1 LNVDGRIISAA
12 RAAMQQRKIPI
23 NLWNL
28 VFPLA
33 KTFDLMN
40 PVLGDHSLRVA
51 YLAMRL
57 AEELEWPAWRR
68 REAAIAGA
76 LHDIGAF
83 SLAERLDLME
93 FETADQGTHAIAGH
107 LLLREFKPFERIAE
121 AVLHHHLHWRNGEGE
136 SLDGVPIPEIS
147 HILHLADRT
156 AVLFRKDEPI
166 LGQIPGIRDSIRERS
181 GSWFVPAYVDAFL
194 RLCDRDYIWMEIA
207 SGSIGHSL
215 RVSLGTETVDTD
227 MREFRDFARLV
238 CRVIDFKSE
247 FTATHSS
254 GVAAVAEALA
264 SLVGF
269 SRQECVMFEIAAYLH
284 DLGKLAIPSEI
295 LEKRDR
301 LTKAEWGVMRT
312 HAYYT
317 YQILNPIE
325 VLNLVSSWSSLHQER
340 LDGSGYPFHLGEDDL
355 PLGARL
361 MAVAD
366 VFTGITENRPYRK
379 GMTREEALGVLH
391 EMSTRELD
399 PRLVSLLES
408 HYDSISHAREEAQA
422 QAIHEYETFRKTLGD
437 SAKTGSPA

>member
-1 LNVDGRIISAA
+1 MRL
-12 RAAMQQRKIPI
+12 RKIPV

-28 VFPLA
+28 VSPLA

-40 PVLGDHSLRVA
+40 PALGDHCLRVA

-83 SLAERLDLME
+83 SLAERLDLLE
-93 FETADQGTHAIAGH
+93 FETADQGTHARAGYI
-107 LLLREFKPFERIAE
+107 LLREFKPFERIAE
-121 AVLHHHLHWRNGEGE
+121 TVLHHHLQWRNGQGE
-136 SLDGVPIPEIS
+136 RVDGSPVPDGS
-147 HILHLADRT
+147 HLLHLADRT
-156 AVLFRKDEPI
+156 AVLFRKEEPV
-166 LGQIPGIRDSIRERS
+166 LAQIPGIRASIRERS
-181 GSWFVPAYVDAFL
+181 GPWFVPSYVDALL
-194 RLCDRDYIWMEIA
+194 RLCDRDYIWLEISSGAMED
-207 SGSIGHSL
+207 SL
-215 RVSLGTETVDTD
+215 RLSLGMETIDTD
-227 MREFRDFARLV
+227 IGEFVGFSRLV
-238 CRVIDFKSE
+238 CRIIDFKSE

-254 GVAAVAEALA
+254 GVAAVGRSLA

-269 SRQECVMFEIAAYLH
+269 SRQECRMFEIAAYLH
-284 DLGKLAIPSEI
+284 DLGKLAVPSEI

-301 LTKAEWGVMRT
+301 LTQAEWGVMRT

-325 VLNLVSSWSSLHQER
+325 ALNLVASWSSLHQER
-340 LDGSGYPFHLGEDDL
+340 LDGSGYPFHVGEDDL

-391 EMSTRELD
+391 GMAAKGELD
-399 PRLVSLLES
+399 ARLISLLEN
-408 HYDSISHAREEAQA
+408 HFDAITRAREAAQA
-422 QAIHEYETFRKTLGD
+422 QAVREYEAFREALKGGLGT
-437 SAKTGSPA
+437 S

>member
-1 LNVDGRIISAA
+1 MPL
-12 RAAMQQRKIPI
+12 RKIPI

-28 VFPLA
+28 VSPLS

-40 PVLGDHSLRVA
+40 PALGDHGLRVA

-83 SLAERLDLME
+83 SLAERLDLLE
-93 FETADQGTHAIAGH
+93 FETTDQGTHARAGYI
-107 LLLREFKPFERIAE
+107 LLREFKPFERIAE
-121 AVLHHHLHWRNGEGE
+121 TVLHHHLPWRNGQGERVDGSPVPEG
-136 SLDGVPIPEIS
+136 S
-147 HILHLADRT
+147 HLVHLADRT
-156 AVLFRKDEPI
+156 AVLFRKDEPV
-166 LGQIPGIRDSIRERS
+166 LGQIPGIRESIRERS
-181 GSWFVPAYVDAFL
+181 GSWFVPAHVDALL
-194 RLCDRDYIWMEIA
+194 RLCDRDYIWLEIS
-207 SGSIGHSL
+207 SGAIGDSL
-215 RVSLGTETVDTD
+215 HLSLGTETIDTD
-227 MREFRDFARLV
+227 FRDFLDFSRLV
-238 CRVIDFKSE
+238 CRIIDFKSE

-254 GVAAVAEALA
+254 GVAAVGNSLA
-264 SLVGF
+264 TLIGF
-269 SRQECVMFEIAAYLH
+269 SRQECLMFEIAAYLH

-301 LTKAEWGVMRT
+301 LTQAEWGVMRT

-325 VLNLVSSWSSLHQER
+325 VLNLVASWSSLHQER
-340 LDGSGYPFHLGEDDL
+340 LDGSGYPFHIGEDDL

-379 GMTREEALGVLH
+379 GMTREDALGVLH
-391 EMSTRELD
+391 GMAAKGELD
-399 PRLVSLLES
+399 ARLISLLETN
-408 HYDSISHAREEAQA
+408 YDAIQHAREEAQA
-422 QAIHEYETFRKTLGD
+422 QAIREYDAFRDALN
-437 SAKTGSPA
+437 GSTATR